1 MMRLDGRDRA
11 MCQIVTK
18 RDKMGILEFLN
29 EENDKNLNSAH
40 LPPSKRRLK
49 RAGEKT
55 AYSGWICDFL
65 LEREHILSKIPGN
78 RTVEILRS
86 KRESRSTRRGQRV
99 GTGFLEFRQT
109 P

>member
-1 MMRLDGRDRA
+1 MTEMGGRDRA
-11 MCQIVTK
+11 KCQIVTK

-49 RAGEKT
+49 CAGRKT
-55 AYSGWICDFL
+55 AYNGWICDFL
-65 LEREHILSKIPGN
+65 LEREHLLSKISGN

-86 KRESRSTRRGQRV
+86 KRESHSTRRGQRV
-99 GTGFLEFRQT
+99 GTGF
-109 P
+109 